1 VPIPHL
7 PERPALRAT
16 LAALTGAAGV
26 LVFEPFGLFWLA
38 PGVLLALFWL
48 WDSAPGA
55 RQAARES
62 FAFGMGFFLL
72 GVSWIYVSLS
82 VFGGMPVWMAAPAT
96 ALFCAAL
103 ALYYALAAFVYRR
116 WRPQGAL
123 GRALAFAAL
132 IALADWLRG
141 WLGTGF
147 PWLAWGYSQAP
158 PSPLAGYAPVLGVY
172 GLGFVLALASAVLFQ
187 VRRGALAAA
196 GCLALGAALGSVAWT
211 RPVGESVSVALVQ
224 GNVPQE
230 LKWRPEHFAATLV
243 RYRQLVAE
251 NPARLIVLPETAVPA
266 FLDAVPPE
274 FLDDLEALAL
284 ARGGDI
290 LFGTVTGDSERYWN
304 SAVSLG
310 ASASQAYS
318 KSHLVPFGE
327 FIPPGFSWFLRWA
340 DIPMSEFARGPQ
352 GQRPLALAGLKVA
365 VDICYEDVFGEEI
378 IRSLPEAG
386 VLANLSNTAW
396 YGRSFA
402 QPQHLQIAR
411 LRALET
417 GRPILRATNTGMTAV
432 VMPDGR
438 VAASLPAFSQ
448 GVLRA
453 EIRAYEGMT
462 PYASSGNLAFLALA
476 CAALVV
482 ARVFRR

>member
-1 VPIPHL
+1 MPSPQR
-7 PERPALRAT
+7 PERPALRAA

-26 LVFEPFGLFWLA
+26 LAFEPFGLFWLA
-38 PGVLLALFWL
+38 PGVLLGLLWL

-55 RQAARES
+55 RQAAREG
-62 FAFGMGFFLL
+62 FAFGLGFFLL

-96 ALFCAAL
+96 FLFCAAM
-103 ALYYALAAFVYRR
+103 ALYYALAASLYRR

-123 GRALAFAAL
+123 GRALAFASL

-158 PSPLAGYAPVLGVY
+158 PSPLAGYAPVVGVY
-172 GLGFVLALASAVLFQ
+172 GVGFVLALASALLLQ
-187 VRRGALAAA
+187 VRRGVLVAA
-196 GCLALGAALGSVAWT
+196 GCVALGAVLGGVSWT
-211 RPVGESVSVALVQ
+211 RPVGEAVSVALVQ

-230 LKWRPEHFAATLV
+230 LKWRPEQFFATLA
-243 RYRQLVAE
+243 RYRQLVAG
-251 NPARLIVLPETAVPA
+251 NPARLVVLPETAVPA

-274 FLDDLEALAL
+274 FLSDLKRLAL
-284 ARGGDI
+284 ANGGDI
-290 LFGTVTGDSERYWN
+290 LFGTVTGDSDRYWN

-310 ASASQAYS
+310 ASASQTYS

-340 DIPMSEFARGPQ
+340 DIPMSEFARGPEV
-352 GQRPLALAGLKVA
+352 QRPLALAGLRVA

-386 VLANLSNTAW
+386 ILANLSNTAW

-417 GRPILRATNTGMTAV
+417 GRPVLRATNTGMTAV
-432 VMPDGR
+432 VNPDGS

-448 GVLRA
+448 GVLHS
-453 EIRAYEGMT
+453 EIRAHEGVT
-462 PYASSGNLAFLALA
+462 PYARLGNLAFLILSF
-476 CAALVV
+476 AALV
-482 ARVFRR
+482 AGRAFTR